1 MTKKRIYEIAKDYKI
16 SSDALVA
23 ILKEIGFD
31 VKSHMS
37 VADEKM
43 QLAVA
48 EKFEKEKEA
57 VKKEYAIKKE
67 KLEQREK
74 AKEEQLAVAV
84 KEKEAKLK
92 KKEHLVELEKRKR
105 KRVKATAQRPPIDKK
120 KVEES
125 VKKTLAE
132 IETTKK
138 TKKYKRKEK
147 EDGVEETVP
156 ANLLR
161 VNEFI
166 SVAELA
172 KLMGVKPTE
181 VIAKCM
187 QMGVMASINQRL
199 DMDTIQ
205 AIALEF
211 GFEVEAVKEIG
222 IEEEEEEE
230 KGKLEP
236 RAPVITI
243 MGHVDHGKTSLLD
256 YIRKSKIIAGEFGG
270 ITQHIGAYK
279 VELPAGN
286 ITFLD
291 TPGHEAFTAMRAR
304 GAQITDI
311 VVLVVA
317 VDDKVMP
324 QTIEAIDHAR
334 AAGVPIIVAINKM
347 DLPGAN
353 SEPVKNQLAKYNLI
367 PEEWGGTGIMVE
379 ISAKTGQG
387 IDKLL
392 EMILLQAEMMELEA
406 DPYRRAQGI
415 VVESELDR
423 GKGVV
428 VTVLI
433 QKGTLRVGDPFVV
446 GRCYGKVRAMLDE
459 RGKKIDEAG
468 PSTPVLVLGCSG
480 IPQAGDSFLVTS
492 DEQQAKEISS
502 KRSISK
508 REQDLR
514 QVQKLVSGSSEG
526 QPSEEKKSEL
536 KIIIKGDVDGSVEA
550 LSDTLERISAKEVK
564 IYIIHKGVGIINE
577 SDVLLATASK
587 AMIIGF
593 HTRPDIRARELA
605 ARNKIEIR
613 LYRIIYEVET
623 DMKKALE
630 GLLLPEVKEEITGTI
645 EVRQVFR
652 VPKIGQI
659 AGCYV
664 QEGKV
669 KRGDKVRVIRD
680 GAAIY
685 DATISSLK
693 RFKDD
698 VREVESGFE
707 CGIKVEDYNDLK
719 TGDILET
726 YKTVE
731 SARKLE
737 EI

>member
-1 MTKKRIYEIAKDYKI
+1 MVKKRIYEIAKDYKI
-16 SSDALVA
+16 SSDALLA
-23 ILKEIGFD
+23 ILAELGFI
-31 VKSHMS
+31 VKGHMS

-43 QLAVA
+43 QSAVA
-48 EKFEKEKEA
+48 EQFEKEKEA

-74 AKEEQLAVAV
+74 AKEELAAEI
-84 KEKEAKLK
+84 KEKEAKLR
-92 KKEHLVELEKRKR
+92 KERLVELEKKKR
-105 KRVKATAQRPPIDKK
+105 KKARTPAQKPKIDKK

-132 IETTKK
+132 IETAKK

-147 EDGVEETVP
+147 EDGTEEVVP
-156 ANLLR
+156 TNLLR
-161 VNEFI
+161 VSEFL

-172 KLMGVKPTE
+172 RLVGVKPTE
-181 VIAKCM
+181 LITKCM

-211 GFEVEAVKEIG
+211 GFEVEPVKEIG
-222 IEEEEEEE
+222 IEEEEGEEDKE
-230 KGKLEP
+230 LEP

-279 VELPAGN
+279 VESPAGN

-304 GAQITDI
+304 GAQVTDI

-324 QTIEAIDHAR
+324 QTVEAIDHAR

-353 SEPVKNQLAKYNLI
+353 SEPVKNQVAKYNLV
-367 PEEWGGTGIMVE
+367 PEEWGGNTIIVE

-392 EMILLQAEMMELEA
+392 EMILLQAQMMELEA
-406 DPYRRAQGI
+406 DRHRKAHGV

-428 VTVLI
+428 ITVLI
-433 QKGTLRVGDPFVV
+433 QKGTLRVSDPFVV
-446 GRCYGKVRAMLDE
+446 GRCHGKVRAMLDQMGN
-459 RGKKIDEAG
+459 RIDEAG

-480 IPQAGDSFLVTS
+480 IPQAGDSFLVTY

-502 KRSISK
+502 RRSVSK

-514 QVQKLVSGSSEG
+514 QVQKLVSGPSEE
-526 QPSEEKKSEL
+526 QVSEEKKSEL

-550 LSDTLERISAKEVK
+550 LSDTLERISAKYVK
-564 IYIIHKGVGIINE
+564 VNIIHKGVGTISE
-577 SDVLLATASK
+577 SDVLLATASR

-593 HTRPDIRARELA
+593 HTRPDSRARDLA
-605 ARNKIEIR
+605 ARNKVEIR
-613 LYRIIYEVET
+613 LYRIIYEVEA
-623 DMKKALE
+623 DIKKGLE
-630 GLLLPEVKEEITGTI
+630 GLLLPEIKEEITATI
-645 EVRQVFR
+645 EIRQVFR

-659 AGCYV
+659 VGCYV

-669 KRGDKVRVIRD
+669 KRNDRVRVIRD
-680 GAAIY
+680 GALIY
-685 DATISSLK
+685 DANISSLK

-719 TGDILET
+719 IGDILEV

-737 EI
+737 EV